1 MLSQRKRGVTPPC
14 LFYRMIYQKAY
25 LCGHFTS
32 THVSDLTKQILK
44 CGWVKSKDIISET
57 EREVYYYSFQE
68 FMFSKSMTHGCYSFN
83 KTLSDEFV
91 VGDTHVFLRKLQLFI
106 LPLNVVLFSINIEI
120 SSENVKNICSL
131 MRRLRNCRNYGSLHK
146 KWKEKVVAP
155 LKEVCQ
161 FLTGNKNA
169 SYIDLVENSDRLKI
183 MRIVW
188 SDGGF
193 EKLETSDRHKL
204 LYNLCTDDWKTD
216 ADGLSVDEN
225 SEYIESMYSK
235 HSLHIFKDWEVL
247 SLSNS
252 FTVLY
257 KNKIDSDEIANIAHP
272 KMYDY
277 WDAKFRVLYIYALFQ
292 KCYLFKLNNSH
303 LEIIKKNNSR
313 QISNKSFF
321 NFLSIKNDTSALTS
335 LTKEYSSFENR
346 YVFRN
351 LSYNTF
357 TSTLYSSMY
366 DGLEIEKE
374 RQEISRVIKSEKQEE
389 DAANSKKLNIV
400 LLLLSLFTMFSAIL
414 AAGQLLDNII
424 PFDSW
429 LPNTNIGYL
438 LVTIL
443 VIVTFY
449 FFAKRF
455 SNEN

>member
-1 MLSQRKRGVTPPC
+1 
-14 LFYRMIYQKAY
+14 
-25 LCGHFTS
+25 
-32 THVSDLTKQILK
+32 
-44 CGWVKSKDIISET
+44 
-57 EREVYYYSFQE
+57 
-68 FMFSKSMTHGCYSFN
+68 
-83 KTLSDEFV
+83 
-91 VGDTHVFLRKLQLFI
+91 
-106 LPLNVVLFSINIEI
+106 
-120 SSENVKNICSL
+120 

-257 KNKIDSDEIANIAHP
+257 KNKIDSDEIANIARP